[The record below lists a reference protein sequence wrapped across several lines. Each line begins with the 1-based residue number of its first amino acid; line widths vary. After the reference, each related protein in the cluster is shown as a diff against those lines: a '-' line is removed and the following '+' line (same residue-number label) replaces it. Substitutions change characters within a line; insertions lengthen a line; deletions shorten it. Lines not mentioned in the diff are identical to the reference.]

1 MVIEQ
6 HIDPVQLTA
15 ITVSTLVGGLTRR
28 EKSPGEV

>member
-15 ITVSTLVGGLTRR
+15 ITVSTLVIGLTLR

>member
-6 HIDPVQLTA
+6 HIYPVQLMA
-15 ITVSTLVGGLTRR
+15 ITVSTLVIALTRR